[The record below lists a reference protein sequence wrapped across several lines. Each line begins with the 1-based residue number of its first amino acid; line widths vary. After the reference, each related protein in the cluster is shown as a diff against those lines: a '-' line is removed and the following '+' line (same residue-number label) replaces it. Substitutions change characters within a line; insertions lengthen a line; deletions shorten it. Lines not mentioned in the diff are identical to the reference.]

1 MTDYTEQNNLQI
13 ITDDCDNFCLSSPR
27 ELSITRDVA
36 ERLVFAQMSEI
47 SYDNVAEYYARL
59 STVAYA
65 YRQDLMSG
73 TIFDDDGNE
82 LYNREFKAIDFISR
96 IGVKTNLVKDTL
108 RNFLTR
114 AADRLL
120 ELYERSIINYEYSYD
135 DLLKYYQTQF
145 DYFLCICDL
154 NQIGRVDETIG
165 APGLIRALDLALVS
179 AEHAKLNGE
188 ETVNEG

>member
-1 MTDYTEQNNLQI
+1 
-13 ITDDCDNFCLSSPR
+13 
-27 ELSITRDVA
+27 
-36 ERLVFAQMSEI
+36 
-47 SYDNVAEYYARL
+47 
-59 STVAYA
+59 
-65 YRQDLMSG
+65 
-73 TIFDDDGNE
+73 
-82 LYNREFKAIDFISR
+82 
-96 IGVKTNLVKDTL
+96 L

-145 DYFLCICDL
+145 DYFLSICDL
-154 NQIGRVDETIG
+154 NQIGRVDETIS